1 MWIRKTIAFFV
12 IFSFVSLFFHLP
24 PNDWLVD
31 HVQYTMCSND
41 AHRKIMF
48 RSCATI
54 KKSLCASAKDVQF
67 LSCKHIN

>member
-1 MWIRKTIAFFV
+1 MWIRKSVAFFV
-12 IFSFVSLFFHLP
+12 IFSFVSLFFRLP

-54 KKSLCASAKDVQF
+54 KNLYVQV
-67 LSCKHIN
+67 LRMCSSYRVST